1 MNMRGLCAATA
12 CAIVLALMTSGA
24 PLATA
29 QDAPKPAPDQK
40 KEGAQAQPVTPGET
54 PKKDEGAVK
63 APAPPAPSAKPLE
76 QAAPAAPPK
85 AAEPAQPA
93 MPAKPEVKVSNIRF
107 VTSEYGPAVAP
118 PVFQPGERITLRYDV
133 SQFQTDIDSKSN
145 LSVLHVLKSAAD
157 AKELAKN
164 EFDIKTVCTQ
174 GPPIILSAKATLAT
188 GTPPGKYHFE
198 IKLVDN
204 LIARNGS
211 AKGDFEVGPPKFA
224 VVNARFT
231 ADREGK
237 VEMPP
242 VFGLG
247 QRAYLQ
253 FNVLGLKVDQNMARC
268 GASAEAQGPDGLY
281 RKIFKAQPPPVP
293 AEDGRAPAVPVTILL
308 NNSMP
313 GKTQVNVEVHDLGA
327 NATVNLPVNYEVLKS
342 N

>member
-1 MNMRGLCAATA
+1 MKIRGLCAAIA
-12 CAIVLALMTSGA
+12 YAIIAMTLRM
-24 PLATA
+24 PFTEA
-29 QDAPKPAPDQK
+29 QDAPKPLPDQK
-40 KEGAQAQPVTPGET
+40 KEGTQAQPVTPGET
-54 PKKDEGAVK
+54 PKKVEGAVK
-63 APAPPAPSAKPLE
+63 APAAPAPGAKPLE

-85 AAEPAQPA
+85 AAEPAPPPI
-93 MPAKPEVKVSNIRF
+93 PAKPEVKISNIRF
-107 VTSEYGPAVAP
+107 VTSEYGPAAAP

-133 SQFQTDIDSKSN
+133 SEFQTDIDSKSN

-164 EFDIKTVCTQ
+164 EFDVKTVCTQ
-174 GPPIILSAKATLAT
+174 GPPIILAAKTTLAT
-188 GTPPGKYHFE
+188 GTPSGKYYFE

-237 VEMPP
+237 IEIPP

-253 FNVLGLKVDQNMARC
+253 ISVLGLKVDQNTVRC
-268 GASAEAQGPDGLY
+268 GVSAEAQGPDGLY
-281 RKIFKAQPPPVP
+281 RKIFKAQPPPVA
-293 AEDGRAPAVPVTILL
+293 AEDGQAPAVPVTILL